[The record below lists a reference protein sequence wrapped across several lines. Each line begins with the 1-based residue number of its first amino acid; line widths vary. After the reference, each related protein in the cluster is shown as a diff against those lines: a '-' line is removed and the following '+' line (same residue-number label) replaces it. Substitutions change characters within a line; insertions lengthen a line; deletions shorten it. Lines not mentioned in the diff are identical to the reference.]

1 MTAYKSMTEFR
12 PILLAPREHLEKV
25 LVSVQ
30 GPLDDQ
36 MLSLASLINKTLT
49 YYESKLIR
57 DVTSNDLRLVL
68 KMAITLALRE
78 TVLEVYEAIL
88 LPMP

>member
-1 MTAYKSMTEFR
+1 MSMTEFR
-12 PILLAPREHLEKV
+12 PILLAPREHLEKI

-30 GPLDDQ
+30 GPLGNDDQ
-36 MLSLASLINKTLT
+36 KLSLAFLINKTLT
-49 YYESKLIR
+49 YYESKLHR